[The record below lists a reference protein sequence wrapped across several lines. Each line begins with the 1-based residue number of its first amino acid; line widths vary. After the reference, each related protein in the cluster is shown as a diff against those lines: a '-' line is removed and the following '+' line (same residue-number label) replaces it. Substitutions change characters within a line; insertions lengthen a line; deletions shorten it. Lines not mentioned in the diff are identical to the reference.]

1 MMSGEIGKLRQAL
14 RRMSIVTAI
23 SVSSSVLMT
32 LVAMTYVFGID
43 PDATIPVSLV
53 FKFGASIAL
62 VAPLLICPIVSC
74 KISLTIAERDHA
86 HVELRRIAE
95 TDQLTGLLNRRG
107 FDAAA
112 KAAISQRHSGDPPIS
127 ALMIDIDFFKKIND
141 SFGHDVGDAAL
152 VEVATILRDM
162 AGSEGFVAGRQ
173 GGEEFIALLPGRAA
187 LEACAT
193 AERLREACTGIA
205 IEHDGKSISMAVS
218 IGVACQRPPVSL
230 SELMGEAD
238 GALYRAKR
246 TGRNRVVL
254 HQPVVAL
261 ERAA

>member
-1 MMSGEIGKLRQAL
+1 MSGEVGKLRQTL
-14 RRMSIVTAI
+14 RRMSIMTTI

-32 LVAMTYVFGID
+32 LLAMTYVFGIE

-53 FKFGASIAL
+53 FKFGASIAI
-62 VAPLLICPIVSC
+62 VVPMLICPI
-74 KISLTIAERDHA
+74 ISYRIASTMAERDRA
-86 HVELRRIAE
+86 QVELRRIAE

-107 FDAAA
+107 FEAAA
-112 KAAISQRHSGDPPIS
+112 KAAISQRHPGDRAMS

-152 VEVATILRDM
+152 VKVATILGDM
-162 AGSEGFVAGRQ
+162 AVSEDFVAGRQ
-173 GGEEFIALLPGRAA
+173 GGEEFIALLPGRAGP
-187 LEACAT
+187 EARAI
-193 AERLREACTGIA
+193 AERLREACAGIA
-205 IEHDGKSISMAVS
+205 IEHEGKSISMAVS
-218 IGVACQRPPVSL
+218 IGVACRRPPLSL

-238 GALYRAKR
+238 EALYRAKR
-246 TGRNRVVL
+246 TGRNRVML